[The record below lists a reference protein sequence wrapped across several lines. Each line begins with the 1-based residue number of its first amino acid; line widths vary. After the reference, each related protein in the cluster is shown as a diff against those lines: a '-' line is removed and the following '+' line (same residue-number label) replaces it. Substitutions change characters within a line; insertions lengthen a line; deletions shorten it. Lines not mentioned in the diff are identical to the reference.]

1 MSEVAIATP
10 AAPAAATPTPAA
22 APASLLAGGTPPAA
36 ATPAATSTTP
46 VRFFGD
52 NVAKDG
58 QFKEGWTENLQK
70 MGFERLANKAALA
83 KDEATFFKTMDE
95 TLGLVGKKAGI
106 AYPKAGADE
115 AAITAFRADA
125 GVPESWEG
133 YNLKPAELP
142 PGIDWSDDT
151 AVAYAKA
158 LHAHHVPAAA
168 AQELVNLHIQQ
179 LTAQTQAAQQN
190 YQAAISNQVQ
200 ETEQTF
206 QKEWGSEYESRLEAN
221 RAFVQSQFTAE
232 ELQQPVLVSALSH
245 PSIVRIIDQAR
256 QALREPSTIP
266 GLGMEAG
273 SGTHSP
279 RQQAL
284 EIIKANPQWERD
296 PALHKRVTDLYA
308 LDHAQQ
314 KRTSRK

>member
-1 MSEVAIATP
+1 
-10 AAPAAATPTPAA
+10 
-22 APASLLAGGTPPAA
+22 
-36 ATPAATSTTP
+36 
-46 VRFFGD
+46 
-52 NVAKDG
+52 
-58 QFKEGWTENLQK
+58 
-70 MGFERLANKAALA
+70 
-83 KDEATFFKTMDE
+83 MDE

-115 AAITAFRADA
+115 AAISAFRADA

-142 PGIDWSDDT
+142 PGIEWSDDT
-151 AVAYAKA
+151 AGAYAKA

-179 LTAQTQAAQQN
+179 LTAQTQAAQ
-190 YQAAISNQVQ
+190 
-200 ETEQTF
+200 EQFATQLGAKVAESEATF
-206 QKEWGSEYESRLEAN
+206 QKEWGGEYETRLESN
-221 RAFVQSQFTAE
+221 RAFIQSRFNAD
-232 ELQQPVLVSALSH
+232 ELSDPTIQAALSH
-245 PSIVRIIDQAR
+245 PSIVRIVDEAR